1 MHKNLVGLGLRTEH
15 FNHLLEKPKTG
26 IGWFEIITENFTD
39 TAGAPLYVLEQ
50 LRKDYPV
57 AFHGVALSIGSV
69 DGARREHLQ
78 RIRELSERI
87 EPFQVSDHFCFAR
100 FGSRQYHELLPLP
113 RTAAMAARVIANIRQ
128 VQDFLKRQ
136 LVLENISAYLEYP
149 HNEMSEAEFIN
160 YVAEKSG
167 CGVLLDVNNIYVNA
181 ANFRYNARRAILAF
195 DPKHI
200 VQYHLAGFTDLDT
213 HLFDTHAETVH
224 APVRQLFRE
233 TRHHLGER
241 RFSVERDDKIPTFG
255 RLERETLSLA
265 ALSPQPMPK
274 RFLSPAPAY
283 LPAGDFRRRRGL
295 RHEKDWQRRI
305 YDKEGSK
312 AERSAGSLTVKAAR
326 EVYRNAYNIRF
337 TGALHD
343 KFGHLAAFMT
353 ERALERLFADYV
365 KETPSVHEDL
375 GAYGASLPDFLKKK
389 LPQRSYLADA
399 ARLDLLRYELF
410 HRTVR
415 PAKKEIL
422 RQKVKLQGACLW
434 RSNFT
439 LFSGARNGRLHKAPG
454 KPRKKAQYAIVYRKA
469 FAVHERVLSVAQYD
483 FVAAL
488 EKGARVPTLLAQA
501 ESARTMTAIEIR
513 QLFEV
518 LGLEGVLV

>member
-1 MHKNLVGLGLRTEH
+1 MNKNLIGLGLRTGH
-15 FNHLLEKPKTG
+15 FNYLLEKPKTG

-39 TAGAPLYVLEQ
+39 TEGAPLYVLEQ

-69 DGARREHLQ
+69 DGIRREHLK
-78 RIRELSERI
+78 RIRRLIERI
-87 EPFQVSDHFCFAR
+87 EPFQISDHFCFSR

-113 RTAAMAARVIANIRQ
+113 RTQAMAERVIRNIAT
-128 VQDFLKRQ
+128 VQDFLQRQ

-149 HNEMSEAEFIN
+149 DNEMSDAEFIN

-167 CGVLLDVNNIYVNA
+167 CGVLLDINNVYVNA

-195 DPKHI
+195 DPKHV

-213 HLFDTHAETVH
+213 HLFDTHAEKVH

-233 TRHHLGER
+233 TRYHLGER
-241 RFSVERDDKIPTFG
+241 RFSVERDDKIPAFG

-265 ALSPQPMPK
+265 ALSPCPMPK
-274 RFLSPAPAY
+274 RFLSTAPGY
-283 LPAGDFRRRRGL
+283 LPLGEFRRSKNL
-295 RHEKDWQRRI
+295 KPETDWQRRI
-305 YDKEGSK
+305 YENEGAK
-312 AERSAGSLTVKAAR
+312 GGRSAGSLTVKAAR
-326 EVYRNAYNIRF
+326 KVYQNAYEIRF
-337 TGALHD
+337 TSALRD
-343 KFGHLAAFMT
+343 KFKHLAAFLP
-353 ERALERLFADYV
+353 ERALERLFAAYA

-375 GAYGASLPDFLKKK
+375 GAYGASLPGFLKKK
-389 LPQRSYLADA
+389 LPQKAYLADA

-410 HRTVR
+410 HAAVVPTT
-415 PAKKEIL
+415 KDIL
-422 RQKVKLQGACLW
+422 QQKVQLYGARLW

-439 LFSGARNGRLHKAPG
+439 LFTGTRNGRLQAVPG
-454 KPRKKAQYAIVYRKA
+454 KPRKKAQHAMVYRKA
-469 FAVHERVLSVAQYD
+469 FAVHERPLSVAQYD

-488 EKGARVPTLLAQA
+488 EKGARVPTLLEQA
-501 ESARTMTAIEIR
+501 DSAGTMTVVEIR

-518 LGLEGVLV
+518 LGLEGVVA

>member
-1 MHKNLVGLGLRTEH
+1 MQKNLIGLGLRTEH
-15 FNHLLEKPKTG
+15 FNYLLKKPKTG

-39 TAGAPLYVLEQ
+39 TGGAPLYVLEQ

-69 DGARREHLQ
+69 NGVSLKHLH

-100 FGSRQYHELLPLP
+100 FGDRQYHELLPLP
-113 RTAAMAARVIANIRQ
+113 RTQAMAERVIRNISR
-128 VQDFLKRQ
+128 VQEYLKRQ

-149 HNEMSEAEFIN
+149 HNDMSEAEFIN
-160 YVAEKSG
+160 YIAEKSG
-167 CGVLLDVNNIYVNA
+167 CGVLLDINNVYVNA

-195 DPKHI
+195 DPKHV

-213 HLFDTHAETVH
+213 HLFDTHAEAVH

-233 TRHHLGER
+233 TRYHLGER

-265 ALSPQPMPK
+265 ALSPQQMPK
-274 RFLSPAPAY
+274 RFLSPAPGH
-283 LPAGDFRRRRGL
+283 LPAGDFRTRRGL
-295 RHEKDWQRRI
+295 QRETDWQRRI
-305 YDKEGSK
+305 YDKEGSR

-326 EVYRNAYNIRF
+326 KVYRNAYDIRF
-337 TGALHD
+337 TGALRD
-343 KFGHLAAFMT
+343 KFKHLADFLP
-353 ERALERLFADYV
+353 EPALGRLFAAYV
-365 KETPSVHEDL
+365 QDTPSVHEDL
-375 GAYGASLPDFLKKK
+375 GAYGASLPHFLKKK

-415 PAKKEIL
+415 PAKKDIL

-434 RSNFT
+434 QSNYT
-439 LFSGARNGRLHKAPG
+439 LFAGARNGRLHKAPG
-454 KPRKKAQYAIVYRKA
+454 KPQKKAQYAIVYRKA
-469 FAVHERVLSVAQYD
+469 FAVHERMLSTAQYD
-483 FVAAL
+483 LVTAL
-488 EKGARVPTLLAQA
+488 ESGARIPVLVAQA
-501 ESARTMTAIEIR
+501 EAKGTMTASEIK
-513 QLFEV
+513 QLFEI
-518 LGLEGVLV
+518 LGLEGVLA